1 MKAKMLLIPLL
12 ISAASPIHADILTP
26 TENSASYADK
36 RLRYTAKLEKPAQPV
51 NVKLNQTNDLKAAK
65 STDRFLVPKI
75 DKTEKGS
82 VASPLPESGHKI
94 KQVSDLPLRELN
106 ESLQISFRD
115 KSLPSS
121 IRSLTPPGWVVD
133 LQIDKSLYE
142 TKVSFSG
149 ETTYQQALSDILKP
163 QGLTFL
169 AYRNMKPKPLIVIT
183 HGGKK

>member
-1 MKAKMLLIPLL
+1 MKAKMLLLPLL
-12 ISAASPIHADILTP
+12 LSATSSLHADILSP

-65 STDRFLVPKI
+65 STDRFLVPKLTKSEI
-75 DKTEKGS
+75 EKG
-82 VASPLPESGHKI
+82 ATALPETTPKMKNI
-94 KQVSDLPLRELN
+94 SDLPLRELN
-106 ESLQISFRD
+106 ESLQISFRE
-115 KSLPSS
+115 KNLPSS

-133 LQIDKSLYE
+133 LQIDKGLYE

-149 ETTYQQALSDILKP
+149 ETTYQQALHDILKP

-169 AYRNMKPKPLIVIT
+169 AYRNMKPKPLIVVT